1 MGSGR
6 SADVILGIGGVQLI
20 VVFWQRTLHLAV
32 RYLVLVLRLVQHGI

>member
-1 MGSGR
+1 MEGDG

-32 RYLVLVLRLVQHGI
+32 RYLVLVFRLVQHGI